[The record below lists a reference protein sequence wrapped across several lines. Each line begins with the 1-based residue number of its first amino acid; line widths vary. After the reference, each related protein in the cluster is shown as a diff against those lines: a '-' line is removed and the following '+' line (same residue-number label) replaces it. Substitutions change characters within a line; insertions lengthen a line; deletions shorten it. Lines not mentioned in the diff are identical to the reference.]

1 MTELE
6 IWLNRND
13 LIINIGKTGIM
24 SFHNRQVKF
33 PIKPQVTFQN

>member
-1 MTELE
+1 
-6 IWLNRND
+6 
-13 LIINIGKTGIM
+13 M